1 MFYYSRKSLKMSAAN
16 VHFSYHS
23 VGGEEN
29 QHSDEVPKA
38 KEDKR
43 FSVLIQKYGAET
55 ALNMGFAV
63 SVPLKSLC

>member
-1 MFYYSRKSLKMSAAN
+1 MAN
-16 VHFSYHS
+16 EHRLYHS
-23 VGGEEN
+23 MGGEDT

-43 FSVLIQKYGAET
+43 FSVLIQKYEAET
-55 ALNMGFAV
+55 TLNMGFAV